1 MRLCFALLIASAVVR
16 ALTPSHVFEAY
27 QAAPAPPCYRQPVL
41 VVTPTSLLALAEG
54 ARAE

>member
-1 MRLCFALLIASAVVR
+1 MRLCFTLLIASAAVR